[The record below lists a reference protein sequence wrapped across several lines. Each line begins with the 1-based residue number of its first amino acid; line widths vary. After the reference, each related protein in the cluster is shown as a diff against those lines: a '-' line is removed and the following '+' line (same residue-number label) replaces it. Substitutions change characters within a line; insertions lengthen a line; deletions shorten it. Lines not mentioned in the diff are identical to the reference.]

1 LAKINVAI
9 AGIGNCCSAFVQG
22 IQYYKNGEV
31 TGLIHKT
38 LGRYSVSDIEVVAA
52 FDIDSRKVG
61 LDLADAIISEP
72 NNTPRITEM
81 RNLGIEVQMG
91 PLGDSLENSREG
103 LIDASS
109 ERPVDVTEVLK
120 ANDAHVLVNIISGS
134 ALDASRQYAEA
145 ALKAECTF
153 LNASPSPVV
162 NDREITEKFIK
173 AGVPVAGDDLLDQIG
188 ATVTHIGL
196 LEFLHSRG
204 ANIDE
209 SYQLDVGGGAESV
222 NTLWKT
228 RELKRDIK
236 TTAVGSSVPYNF
248 PLVSG
253 STDYV
258 DFLEN
263 QRESFFWFKGSYFG
277 GAPFTM
283 DVKLNTVDAPNAGA
297 ILLDVVR
304 GLKIASDRGLAGPVE
319 SICAYGFKRPPERRG
334 LAEAYGLFR
343 GLVGE

>member
-1 LAKINVAI
+1 L
-9 AGIGNCCSAFVQG
+9 
-22 IQYYKNGEV
+22 
-31 TGLIHKT
+31 
-38 LGRYSVSDIEVVAA
+38 VAA
-52 FDIDSRKVG
+52 FDIDRRKVG
-61 LDLADAIISEP
+61 LDLSDAIMNAP
-72 NNTPRITEM
+72 NKTLSIAEM
-81 RNLGIEVQMG
+81 RSIGVEVQMG
-91 PLGDSLENSREG
+91 IVGDSLENSGEG

-109 ERPVDVTEVLK
+109 EEPVDVAAVLRESG
-120 ANDAHVLVNIISGS
+120 ADVLVNMISGS
-134 ALDASRQYAEA
+134 ALEASRLYAEA
-145 ALKAECTF
+145 ALEAGCAF
-153 LNASPSPVV
+153 LNAAPSPVV
-162 NDREITEKFIK
+162 NDGELAKRFNE

-204 ANIDE
+204 AKIDE

-236 TTAVGSSVPYNF
+236 TSAVGGSVPYDF

-263 QRESFFWFKGSYFG
+263 RRESFFWFKGSYFG
-277 GAPFTM
+277 GAPFSM
-283 DVKLNTVDAPNAGA
+283 DVKLNTVDAPNAGS

-304 GLKIASDRGLAGPVE
+304 GLKVASDKGLVGPVQP
-319 SICAYGFKRPPERRG
+319 ICAYGFKRPPERMTLG
-334 LAEAYGLFR
+334 EAYILFR
-343 GLVGE
+343 GLVGD

>member
-1 LAKINVAI
+1 MAKIKVAI

-22 IQYYKNGEV
+22 LQYHKNGEA
-31 TGLIHKT
+31 TGLLHEA
-38 LGRYSVSDIEVVAA
+38 LGGYSVTDIELVAA
-52 FDIDSRKVG
+52 FDIDRRKVG
-61 LDLADAIISEP
+61 LDLADAIVSEP
-72 NNTPRITEM
+72 NKTLSIAEM
-81 RNLGIEVQMG
+81 RNIGVEVQM
-91 PLGDSLENSREG
+91 LENSGEG
-103 LIDASS
+103 LIDASG
-109 ERPVDVTEVLK
+109 EEPVDVAAVLRESG
-120 ANDAHVLVNIISGS
+120 AHVLVNMISGS
-134 ALDASRQYAEA
+134 ALEASRLYAEA
-145 ALKAECTF
+145 ALEAGCAF

-162 NDREITEKFIK
+162 NDGEMAERFKE

-188 ATVTHIGL
+188 ATVTHIAL

-204 ANIDE
+204 AKIDE

-228 RELKRDIK
+228 RGLKRDIK
-236 TTAVGSSVPYNF
+236 TTAVGGSVPYDF

-277 GAPFTM
+277 GAPFSM
-283 DVKLNTVDAPNAGA
+283 DVKLNTLDAPNAGS

-304 GLKIASDRGLAGPVE
+304 GLKIATDKGLSGPVE
-319 SICAYGFKRPPERRG
+319 PICAYGFKRPPERRG

-343 GLVGE
+343 GLVGD